1 MTWHLAQHPHQ
12 ASKHRFYSTSVQQTL
27 AFIPP
32 LAPPGAPVEAVGPY
46 SPPLATSGGAA
57 ASEDGALLSFLLRRV
72 GLTRKEALAL
82 MALELPEE
90 DEGGGGQRGH
100 GQDE

>member
-1 MTWHLAQHPHQ
+1 MDLDEFTQLVRYLKPP
-12 ASKHRFYSTSVQQTL
+12 REP
-27 AFIPP
+27 AFAPP